1 MNIFKNRNSRKTIIL
16 GIIVIMLSTGI
27 FWVIN
32 NIQYRKYLKIVNAKI
47 DNIISQVIEK
57 YPDITEEEVLE
68 ILKNNETPES
78 SVLEKYGYT
87 PDISYIKTLGEQ
99 IETNKKQNI
108 ALVIIF
114 GTVSLGIYLIYV
126 ITQEKK
132 IAEINEYI
140 KQINNKNYILKIEE
154 NDNGELSKLRNE
166 LYKATVLLKETAE
179 ISEKEKENLSTAIAD
194 ISHQLKTPLTSMYV
208 INDVLLSD
216 KKIDDSKKQEF
227 LMKNRKELERIE
239 WLVTSL
245 LKMSR
250 LDSGSEKIIP
260 KETKLDDLIRKT
272 VTPLEIPI
280 ELKNQKLIVE
290 YDPKIVLN
298 IDLNWTT
305 EALINILK
313 NAHEH
318 TKESG
323 TIQIKAK
330 DTVIYTEIEIIDTG
344 EGISTTDLP
353 HIFERFYKGKTNKES
368 IGIGLNMAKK
378 IINLEKGD
386 IKVIS
391 NSNGTTFNIKFYKQ
405 II

>member
-1 MNIFKNRNSRKTIIL
+1 MLRDKENKKLLLLHSIILLLLIFSLVTLKIELNIILLVTIFYLITIIITWYHL
-16 GIIVIMLSTGI
+16 YKKSKKIKNLSTYM
-27 FWVIN
+27 N
-32 NIQYRKYLKIVNAKI
+32 NILNNNYSLDIRDYEEGDLSNLKNDIYKMTVKLKEKSDLNLKEKKYL
-47 DNIISQVIEK
+47 
-57 YPDITEEEVLE
+57 EEVL
-68 ILKNNETPES
+68 S
-78 SVLEKYGYT
+78 
-87 PDISYIKTLGEQ
+87 
-99 IETNKKQNI
+99 
-108 ALVIIF
+108 
-114 GTVSLGIYLIYV
+114 
-126 ITQEKK
+126 
-132 IAEINEYI
+132 
-140 KQINNKNYILKIEE
+140 
-154 NDNGELSKLRNE
+154 
-166 LYKATVLLKETAE
+166 
-179 ISEKEKENLSTAIAD
+179 D

-318 TKESG
+318 TKENG

-386 IKVIS
+386 IKVTS

>member
-1 MNIFKNRNSRKTIIL
+1 MLRDKENKKLLLFHSIILLLLIFSLITLKIELNIILLVTIFYLITIIITWYHL
-16 GIIVIMLSTGI
+16 YKKNKKIKNLSTYM
-27 FWVIN
+27 N
-32 NIQYRKYLKIVNAKI
+32 NILNNNYSLDIRDYEEGNLSNLKNDIYKMTVKLKEQSDSSQKEKKYL
-47 DNIISQVIEK
+47 
-57 YPDITEEEVLE
+57 EEVL
-68 ILKNNETPES
+68 S
-78 SVLEKYGYT
+78 
-87 PDISYIKTLGEQ
+87 
-99 IETNKKQNI
+99 
-108 ALVIIF
+108 
-114 GTVSLGIYLIYV
+114 
-126 ITQEKK
+126 
-132 IAEINEYI
+132 
-140 KQINNKNYILKIEE
+140 
-154 NDNGELSKLRNE
+154 
-166 LYKATVLLKETAE
+166 
-179 ISEKEKENLSTAIAD
+179 D
-194 ISHQLKTPLTSMYV
+194 ISHQLKTPLTRMYV

-227 LMKNRKELERIE
+227 LIKNRKELERIE

-260 KETKLDDLIRKT
+260 KETKIDDLIRKT

-280 ELKNQKLIVE
+280 ELKNQHLILD
-290 YDPKIVLN
+290 YDKNIKLN

-318 TKESG
+318 TKENG
-323 TIQIKAK
+323 TIQIKVK

>member
-1 MNIFKNRNSRKTIIL
+1 MLRDKENKKLLLFHSIILLLLIISLITLKIELNIILLVTIFYLITIIITWYHL
-16 GIIVIMLSTGI
+16 YKKNKKIKNLSTYM
-27 FWVIN
+27 N
-32 NIQYRKYLKIVNAKI
+32 NILNNNYSLDIRDYEEGNLSNLKNDIYKMTVKLKEQSDLSQKEKKYL
-47 DNIISQVIEK
+47 
-57 YPDITEEEVLE
+57 EEVL
-68 ILKNNETPES
+68 S
-78 SVLEKYGYT
+78 
-87 PDISYIKTLGEQ
+87 
-99 IETNKKQNI
+99 
-108 ALVIIF
+108 
-114 GTVSLGIYLIYV
+114 
-126 ITQEKK
+126 
-132 IAEINEYI
+132 
-140 KQINNKNYILKIEE
+140 
-154 NDNGELSKLRNE
+154 
-166 LYKATVLLKETAE
+166 
-179 ISEKEKENLSTAIAD
+179 D

-227 LMKNRKELERIE
+227 LIKNRKELERIE

-280 ELKNQKLIVE
+280 ELKNQHLILD
-290 YDPKIVLN
+290 YDKNIKLN

-318 TKESG
+318 TKENG
-323 TIQIKAK
+323 TIQIKVK

>member
-1 MNIFKNRNSRKTIIL
+1 MLRDKGNKKLLLFHSIIL
-16 GIIVIMLSTGI
+16 LLLIISLITLKIELNIILLVTIFYLIPIIITWYHLYKKNKKIKNLSTYM
-27 FWVIN
+27 N
-32 NIQYRKYLKIVNAKI
+32 NILNNNYSLDIRDYEEGNLSNLKNDIYKMTVKLKEQSDLSQKEKKYL
-47 DNIISQVIEK
+47 
-57 YPDITEEEVLE
+57 EEVL
-68 ILKNNETPES
+68 S
-78 SVLEKYGYT
+78 
-87 PDISYIKTLGEQ
+87 
-99 IETNKKQNI
+99 
-108 ALVIIF
+108 
-114 GTVSLGIYLIYV
+114 
-126 ITQEKK
+126 
-132 IAEINEYI
+132 
-140 KQINNKNYILKIEE
+140 
-154 NDNGELSKLRNE
+154 
-166 LYKATVLLKETAE
+166 
-179 ISEKEKENLSTAIAD
+179 D

-227 LMKNRKELERIE
+227 LIKNRKELERIE

-250 LDSGSEKIIP
+250 LDSGSEKIIL
-260 KETKLDDLIRKT
+260 KETKIDDLIRKT

-280 ELKNQKLIVE
+280 ELKNQHLILD
-290 YDPKIVLN
+290 YDKNIKLN

-318 TKESG
+318 TKENG
-323 TIQIKAK
+323 TIQIKVK

>member
-1 MNIFKNRNSRKTIIL
+1 MLRDKENKRLLLFHSIILLLLIFSLITLKIELNIILLVTIFYLITIIITWYHL
-16 GIIVIMLSTGI
+16 YKKNKKIKNLSTYM
-27 FWVIN
+27 N
-32 NIQYRKYLKIVNAKI
+32 NILNNNYSLDIRDYEEGNLSNLKNDIYKMTVKLKEQSDLSQKEKKYL
-47 DNIISQVIEK
+47 
-57 YPDITEEEVLE
+57 EEVL
-68 ILKNNETPES
+68 S
-78 SVLEKYGYT
+78 
-87 PDISYIKTLGEQ
+87 
-99 IETNKKQNI
+99 
-108 ALVIIF
+108 
-114 GTVSLGIYLIYV
+114 
-126 ITQEKK
+126 
-132 IAEINEYI
+132 
-140 KQINNKNYILKIEE
+140 
-154 NDNGELSKLRNE
+154 
-166 LYKATVLLKETAE
+166 
-179 ISEKEKENLSTAIAD
+179 D

-227 LMKNRKELERIE
+227 LIKNRKELERIE

-280 ELKNQKLIVE
+280 ELKNQHLILD
-290 YDPKIVLN
+290 YDKNIKLN

-318 TKESG
+318 TKENG
-323 TIQIKAK
+323 TIQIKVK

-344 EGISTTDLP
+344 EEISTTDLP

>member
-1 MNIFKNRNSRKTIIL
+1 MLRDKENKKLLLFHSIILLLLIFSLITLKIELNIILLVTIFYLITIIITWYYL
-16 GIIVIMLSTGI
+16 YKKNKKIKNLSTYM
-27 FWVIN
+27 N
-32 NIQYRKYLKIVNAKI
+32 NILNNNYSLDIRDYEEGDLSNLKNDIYKMTVKLKEQSDSSQKEKKYL
-47 DNIISQVIEK
+47 
-57 YPDITEEEVLE
+57 EEVL
-68 ILKNNETPES
+68 S
-78 SVLEKYGYT
+78 
-87 PDISYIKTLGEQ
+87 
-99 IETNKKQNI
+99 
-108 ALVIIF
+108 
-114 GTVSLGIYLIYV
+114 
-126 ITQEKK
+126 
-132 IAEINEYI
+132 
-140 KQINNKNYILKIEE
+140 
-154 NDNGELSKLRNE
+154 
-166 LYKATVLLKETAE
+166 
-179 ISEKEKENLSTAIAD
+179 D

-227 LMKNRKELERIE
+227 LIKNRKELERIE

-280 ELKNQKLIVE
+280 ELKNQHLILD
-290 YDPKIVLN
+290 YDKNIKLN

-318 TKESG
+318 TKENG
-323 TIQIKAK
+323 TIQIKVK

>member
-1 MNIFKNRNSRKTIIL
+1 MLRDKENKKLLLFHSIILLLLIFSLITLKIELNIILLVTIFYLITIIITWYHL
-16 GIIVIMLSTGI
+16 YKKNKKIKNLSTYM
-27 FWVIN
+27 N
-32 NIQYRKYLKIVNAKI
+32 NILNNNYSLDIRDYEEGDLSNLKNDIYKMTVKLKEQSDSSQKEKKYL
-47 DNIISQVIEK
+47 
-57 YPDITEEEVLE
+57 EEVL
-68 ILKNNETPES
+68 S
-78 SVLEKYGYT
+78 
-87 PDISYIKTLGEQ
+87 
-99 IETNKKQNI
+99 
-108 ALVIIF
+108 
-114 GTVSLGIYLIYV
+114 
-126 ITQEKK
+126 
-132 IAEINEYI
+132 
-140 KQINNKNYILKIEE
+140 
-154 NDNGELSKLRNE
+154 
-166 LYKATVLLKETAE
+166 
-179 ISEKEKENLSTAIAD
+179 D

-227 LMKNRKELERIE
+227 LIKNRKELERIE

-250 LDSGSEKIIP
+250 LDSGSEKIIL
-260 KETKLDDLIRKT
+260 KETKIDDLIRKT

-280 ELKNQKLIVE
+280 ELKNQHLILD
-290 YDPKIVLN
+290 YDKNIKLN

-318 TKESG
+318 TKENG
-323 TIQIKAK
+323 TIQIKVK

>member
-1 MNIFKNRNSRKTIIL
+1 MLRDKENKRLLLFHSIILLLLIFSLITLKIELNIILLVTIFYLITIIITWYHL
-16 GIIVIMLSTGI
+16 YKKNKKIKNLSTYM
-27 FWVIN
+27 N
-32 NIQYRKYLKIVNAKI
+32 NILNNNYSLDIRDYEEGNLSNLKNDIYKMTVKLKEQSDSSQKEKKYL
-47 DNIISQVIEK
+47 
-57 YPDITEEEVLE
+57 EEVL
-68 ILKNNETPES
+68 S
-78 SVLEKYGYT
+78 
-87 PDISYIKTLGEQ
+87 
-99 IETNKKQNI
+99 
-108 ALVIIF
+108 
-114 GTVSLGIYLIYV
+114 
-126 ITQEKK
+126 
-132 IAEINEYI
+132 
-140 KQINNKNYILKIEE
+140 
-154 NDNGELSKLRNE
+154 
-166 LYKATVLLKETAE
+166 
-179 ISEKEKENLSTAIAD
+179 D

-227 LMKNRKELERIE
+227 LIKNRKELERIE

-318 TKESG
+318 TKENG

-386 IKVIS
+386 IKVTS

>member
-1 MNIFKNRNSRKTIIL
+1 MLRDKENKKLLLFHSIILLLLIFSLITSKIELNIILLVTIFYLITIIITWYHL
-16 GIIVIMLSTGI
+16 YKKNKKIKNLSTYM
-27 FWVIN
+27 N
-32 NIQYRKYLKIVNAKI
+32 NILNNNYSLDIRDYEEGDLSNLKNDIYKMTVKLKEQSDSSQKEKKYL
-47 DNIISQVIEK
+47 
-57 YPDITEEEVLE
+57 EEVL
-68 ILKNNETPES
+68 S
-78 SVLEKYGYT
+78 
-87 PDISYIKTLGEQ
+87 
-99 IETNKKQNI
+99 
-108 ALVIIF
+108 
-114 GTVSLGIYLIYV
+114 
-126 ITQEKK
+126 
-132 IAEINEYI
+132 
-140 KQINNKNYILKIEE
+140 
-154 NDNGELSKLRNE
+154 
-166 LYKATVLLKETAE
+166 
-179 ISEKEKENLSTAIAD
+179 D

-227 LMKNRKELERIE
+227 LIKNRKELERIE

-280 ELKNQKLIVE
+280 ELKNQHLVLD
-290 YDPKIVLN
+290 YDKNIKLN

-318 TKESG
+318 TKENG
-323 TIQIKAK
+323 TIQIKVK

>member
-1 MNIFKNRNSRKTIIL
+1 MLRDKENKKLLLLHGIILLLLIISLITLKIELNIILLVTIFYLITIIITWYHL
-16 GIIVIMLSTGI
+16 YKKNKKIKNLSTYM
-27 FWVIN
+27 N
-32 NIQYRKYLKIVNAKI
+32 NILNNNYSLDIRDYEEGNLSNLKNDIYKMTVKLKEQSDSSQKEKKYL
-47 DNIISQVIEK
+47 
-57 YPDITEEEVLE
+57 EEVL
-68 ILKNNETPES
+68 S
-78 SVLEKYGYT
+78 
-87 PDISYIKTLGEQ
+87 
-99 IETNKKQNI
+99 
-108 ALVIIF
+108 
-114 GTVSLGIYLIYV
+114 
-126 ITQEKK
+126 
-132 IAEINEYI
+132 
-140 KQINNKNYILKIEE
+140 
-154 NDNGELSKLRNE
+154 
-166 LYKATVLLKETAE
+166 
-179 ISEKEKENLSTAIAD
+179 D

-227 LMKNRKELERIE
+227 LIKNRKELERIE

-280 ELKNQKLIVE
+280 ELKNQHLILD
-290 YDPKIVLN
+290 YDKNIKLN

-318 TKESG
+318 TKENG
-323 TIQIKAK
+323 TIQIKVK

>member
-1 MNIFKNRNSRKTIIL
+1 MLRDKENKRLLLFHSIILLLLIFSLITLKIELNIILLVTIFYLITIIITWYHL
-16 GIIVIMLSTGI
+16 YKKNKKIKNLSTYM
-27 FWVIN
+27 N
-32 NIQYRKYLKIVNAKI
+32 NILNNNYSLDIRDYEEGNLSNLKNDIYKMTVKLKEQSDLSQKEKKYL
-47 DNIISQVIEK
+47 
-57 YPDITEEEVLE
+57 EEVL
-68 ILKNNETPES
+68 S
-78 SVLEKYGYT
+78 
-87 PDISYIKTLGEQ
+87 
-99 IETNKKQNI
+99 
-108 ALVIIF
+108 
-114 GTVSLGIYLIYV
+114 
-126 ITQEKK
+126 
-132 IAEINEYI
+132 
-140 KQINNKNYILKIEE
+140 
-154 NDNGELSKLRNE
+154 
-166 LYKATVLLKETAE
+166 
-179 ISEKEKENLSTAIAD
+179 D

-227 LMKNRKELERIE
+227 LIKNRKELERIE
-239 WLVTSL
+239 WLITSL

-280 ELKNQKLIVE
+280 ELKNQHLILD
-290 YDPKIVLN
+290 YDKNIKLN

-318 TKESG
+318 TKENG
-323 TIQIKAK
+323 TIQIKVK

>member
-1 MNIFKNRNSRKTIIL
+1 MLRDKENKKLLLFHSIIL
-16 GIIVIMLSTGI
+16 LLLIFSLITLKIELNIILLVTIFYLIPIIITWYHLYKKNKKIKNLSTYM
-27 FWVIN
+27 N
-32 NIQYRKYLKIVNAKI
+32 NILNNNYSLDIRDYEEGNLSNLKNDIYKMTVKLKEQSDLSQKKKKYL
-47 DNIISQVIEK
+47 
-57 YPDITEEEVLE
+57 EEVL
-68 ILKNNETPES
+68 S
-78 SVLEKYGYT
+78 
-87 PDISYIKTLGEQ
+87 
-99 IETNKKQNI
+99 
-108 ALVIIF
+108 
-114 GTVSLGIYLIYV
+114 
-126 ITQEKK
+126 
-132 IAEINEYI
+132 
-140 KQINNKNYILKIEE
+140 
-154 NDNGELSKLRNE
+154 
-166 LYKATVLLKETAE
+166 
-179 ISEKEKENLSTAIAD
+179 D

-227 LMKNRKELERIE
+227 LIKNRKELERIE

-280 ELKNQKLIVE
+280 ELKNQHLILD
-290 YDPKIVLN
+290 YDKNIKLN

-318 TKESG
+318 TKENG
-323 TIQIKAK
+323 TIQIKVK

>member
-1 MNIFKNRNSRKTIIL
+1 MLRDKENKRLLLFHSIILLLLIFSLITLKIELNIILLVTIFYLITIIITWYHL
-16 GIIVIMLSTGI
+16 YKKNKKIKNLSTYM
-27 FWVIN
+27 N
-32 NIQYRKYLKIVNAKI
+32 NILNNNYSLDIRDYEEGDLSNLKNDIYKMTVKLKEQSDLSQKEKKYL
-47 DNIISQVIEK
+47 
-57 YPDITEEEVLE
+57 EEVL
-68 ILKNNETPES
+68 S
-78 SVLEKYGYT
+78 
-87 PDISYIKTLGEQ
+87 
-99 IETNKKQNI
+99 
-108 ALVIIF
+108 
-114 GTVSLGIYLIYV
+114 
-126 ITQEKK
+126 
-132 IAEINEYI
+132 
-140 KQINNKNYILKIEE
+140 
-154 NDNGELSKLRNE
+154 
-166 LYKATVLLKETAE
+166 
-179 ISEKEKENLSTAIAD
+179 D

-250 LDSGSEKIIP
+250 LDSGSEKIIL
-260 KETKLDDLIRKT
+260 KETKIDDLIRKT

-280 ELKNQKLIVE
+280 ELKNQHLILD
-290 YDPKIVLN
+290 YDKNIKLN

-318 TKESG
+318 TKENG
-323 TIQIKAK
+323 TIQIKVK

>member
-1 MNIFKNRNSRKTIIL
+1 MLRDKENKRLLLFHSIILLLLIFSLITLKIELNIILLVTIFYLITIIITWYHL
-16 GIIVIMLSTGI
+16 YKKNKKIKNLSTYM
-27 FWVIN
+27 N
-32 NIQYRKYLKIVNAKI
+32 NILNNNYSLDIRDYEEGNLSNLKNDIYKMTVKLKEQSDLSQKEKKYL
-47 DNIISQVIEK
+47 
-57 YPDITEEEVLE
+57 EEVL
-68 ILKNNETPES
+68 S
-78 SVLEKYGYT
+78 
-87 PDISYIKTLGEQ
+87 
-99 IETNKKQNI
+99 
-108 ALVIIF
+108 
-114 GTVSLGIYLIYV
+114 
-126 ITQEKK
+126 
-132 IAEINEYI
+132 
-140 KQINNKNYILKIEE
+140 
-154 NDNGELSKLRNE
+154 
-166 LYKATVLLKETAE
+166 
-179 ISEKEKENLSTAIAD
+179 D

-227 LMKNRKELERIE
+227 LIKNRKELERIE

-260 KETKLDDLIRKT
+260 KETKLDDLIKKT

-280 ELKNQKLIVE
+280 ELKNQHLILD
-290 YDPKIVLN
+290 YDKNIKLN

-318 TKESG
+318 TKENG
-323 TIQIKAK
+323 TIQIKVK

>member
-1 MNIFKNRNSRKTIIL
+1 MLRDKENKRLLLFHSIIL
-16 GIIVIMLSTGI
+16 LLLIFSLITLKIELNIILLVTIFYLIPIIITWYHLYKKNKKIKNLSTYM
-27 FWVIN
+27 N
-32 NIQYRKYLKIVNAKI
+32 NILNNNYSLDIRDYEEGNLSNLKNDIYKMTVKLKEQSDLSQKEKKYL
-47 DNIISQVIEK
+47 
-57 YPDITEEEVLE
+57 EEVL
-68 ILKNNETPES
+68 S
-78 SVLEKYGYT
+78 
-87 PDISYIKTLGEQ
+87 
-99 IETNKKQNI
+99 
-108 ALVIIF
+108 
-114 GTVSLGIYLIYV
+114 
-126 ITQEKK
+126 
-132 IAEINEYI
+132 
-140 KQINNKNYILKIEE
+140 
-154 NDNGELSKLRNE
+154 
-166 LYKATVLLKETAE
+166 
-179 ISEKEKENLSTAIAD
+179 D

-227 LMKNRKELERIE
+227 LIKNRKELERIE

-272 VTPLEIPI
+272 ITPLEIPI
-280 ELKNQKLIVE
+280 ELKNQHLILD
-290 YDPKIVLN
+290 YDKNIKLN

-318 TKESG
+318 TKENG
-323 TIQIKAK
+323 TIQIKVK

>member
-1 MNIFKNRNSRKTIIL
+1 MLRDKENKKLLLFHSIILLLLIFSLITLKIELNIILLVTIFYLITIIITWYHL
-16 GIIVIMLSTGI
+16 YKKNKKIKNLSTYM
-27 FWVIN
+27 N
-32 NIQYRKYLKIVNAKI
+32 NILNNNYSLDIRDYEEGNLSNLKNDIYKMTVKLKEQSDLSQKEKKYL
-47 DNIISQVIEK
+47 
-57 YPDITEEEVLE
+57 EEVL
-68 ILKNNETPES
+68 S
-78 SVLEKYGYT
+78 
-87 PDISYIKTLGEQ
+87 
-99 IETNKKQNI
+99 
-108 ALVIIF
+108 
-114 GTVSLGIYLIYV
+114 
-126 ITQEKK
+126 
-132 IAEINEYI
+132 
-140 KQINNKNYILKIEE
+140 
-154 NDNGELSKLRNE
+154 
-166 LYKATVLLKETAE
+166 
-179 ISEKEKENLSTAIAD
+179 D

-227 LMKNRKELERIE
+227 LIKNRKELERIE

-245 LKMSR
+245 LKMSH

-280 ELKNQKLIVE
+280 ELKNQHLILD
-290 YDPKIVLN
+290 YDKNIKLN

-318 TKESG
+318 TKENG
-323 TIQIKAK
+323 TIQIKVK

>member
-1 MNIFKNRNSRKTIIL
+1 MLRDKENKKLLLFHSIILLLLIFSLITLKIELNIILLVTIFYLITIIITWYHL
-16 GIIVIMLSTGI
+16 YKKNKKIKNLSTYM
-27 FWVIN
+27 N
-32 NIQYRKYLKIVNAKI
+32 NILNNNYSLDIRDYEEGNLSNLKNDIYKMTVKLKEQSDLSQKEKKYL
-47 DNIISQVIEK
+47 
-57 YPDITEEEVLE
+57 EEVL
-68 ILKNNETPES
+68 S
-78 SVLEKYGYT
+78 
-87 PDISYIKTLGEQ
+87 
-99 IETNKKQNI
+99 
-108 ALVIIF
+108 
-114 GTVSLGIYLIYV
+114 
-126 ITQEKK
+126 
-132 IAEINEYI
+132 
-140 KQINNKNYILKIEE
+140 
-154 NDNGELSKLRNE
+154 
-166 LYKATVLLKETAE
+166 
-179 ISEKEKENLSTAIAD
+179 D

-227 LMKNRKELERIE
+227 LIKNRKELERIE

-260 KETKLDDLIRKT
+260 KETKLDDLIKKT

-280 ELKNQKLIVE
+280 ELKNQHLILD
-290 YDPKIVLN
+290 YDKNIKLN

-318 TKESG
+318 TKENG
-323 TIQIKAK
+323 TIQIKVK

>member
-1 MNIFKNRNSRKTIIL
+1 MLRDKENKKLLLFHSIILLLLIFSLITLKIELNTILLVTIFYLITIIITWYHL
-16 GIIVIMLSTGI
+16 YKKNKKIKNLSTYM
-27 FWVIN
+27 N
-32 NIQYRKYLKIVNAKI
+32 NILNNNYSLDIRDYEEGNLSNLKNDIYKMTVKLKEQSDLSQKEKKYL
-47 DNIISQVIEK
+47 
-57 YPDITEEEVLE
+57 EEVL
-68 ILKNNETPES
+68 S
-78 SVLEKYGYT
+78 
-87 PDISYIKTLGEQ
+87 
-99 IETNKKQNI
+99 
-108 ALVIIF
+108 
-114 GTVSLGIYLIYV
+114 
-126 ITQEKK
+126 
-132 IAEINEYI
+132 
-140 KQINNKNYILKIEE
+140 
-154 NDNGELSKLRNE
+154 
-166 LYKATVLLKETAE
+166 
-179 ISEKEKENLSTAIAD
+179 D

-227 LMKNRKELERIE
+227 LIKNRKELERIE

-280 ELKNQKLIVE
+280 ELKNQHLILD
-290 YDPKIVLN
+290 YDKNIKLN

-318 TKESG
+318 TKENG

-330 DTVIYTEIEIIDTG
+330 NTVIYTEIEIIDTG

>member
-1 MNIFKNRNSRKTIIL
+1 MLRDKENKKLLLFHCIIL
-16 GIIVIMLSTGI
+16 LLLIFFLITLKIEVNIILLVTLFYLIMIIITWYHLYKKSKKIKNLSTYM
-27 FWVIN
+27 N
-32 NIQYRKYLKIVNAKI
+32 NILNNNYSLDIRDYEEGDLSNLKNDIYKMTVKLKEQSDLSQKEKKYL
-47 DNIISQVIEK
+47 
-57 YPDITEEEVLE
+57 EEVL
-68 ILKNNETPES
+68 S
-78 SVLEKYGYT
+78 
-87 PDISYIKTLGEQ
+87 
-99 IETNKKQNI
+99 
-108 ALVIIF
+108 
-114 GTVSLGIYLIYV
+114 
-126 ITQEKK
+126 
-132 IAEINEYI
+132 
-140 KQINNKNYILKIEE
+140 
-154 NDNGELSKLRNE
+154 
-166 LYKATVLLKETAE
+166 
-179 ISEKEKENLSTAIAD
+179 D

-280 ELKNQKLIVE
+280 ELKNQHLVLD
-290 YDPKIVLN
+290 YDKNIKLN

-318 TKESG
+318 TKENG

-330 DTVIYTEIEIIDTG
+330 DTVVYTEIEIIDTG

-386 IKVIS
+386 IKVTS

>member
-1 MNIFKNRNSRKTIIL
+1 MLRDKENKKLLLFHSIILLLLIFSLITLKIELNIILLVTIFYLITIIITWYHL
-16 GIIVIMLSTGI
+16 YKKNKKIKNLSTYM
-27 FWVIN
+27 N
-32 NIQYRKYLKIVNAKI
+32 NILNNNYSLDIRDYEEGNLSNLKNDIYKMTVKLKEQSDSSQKEKKYL
-47 DNIISQVIEK
+47 
-57 YPDITEEEVLE
+57 EEVL
-68 ILKNNETPES
+68 S
-78 SVLEKYGYT
+78 
-87 PDISYIKTLGEQ
+87 
-99 IETNKKQNI
+99 
-108 ALVIIF
+108 
-114 GTVSLGIYLIYV
+114 
-126 ITQEKK
+126 
-132 IAEINEYI
+132 
-140 KQINNKNYILKIEE
+140 
-154 NDNGELSKLRNE
+154 
-166 LYKATVLLKETAE
+166 
-179 ISEKEKENLSTAIAD
+179 D

-227 LMKNRKELERIE
+227 LIKNRKELERIE

-260 KETKLDDLIRKT
+260 KKTKLDDLIRKT

-280 ELKNQKLIVE
+280 ELKNQHLILD
-290 YDPKIVLN
+290 YDKNIKLN

-318 TKESG
+318 TQENG
-323 TIQIKAK
+323 TIQIKVK

-391 NSNGTTFNIKFYKQ
+391 NSNGKTFNIKFYKQ